1 MTTHPD
7 STQETTVFATA
18 TTHPT
23 SITGWLAERVA
34 DYTGRAP
41 QQVDPV
47 VPLAELGLD
56 SVSAVALC
64 GEIEDRWSIEVDP
77 TLVFDYPT
85 IADIAAFLA
94 GASITAA

>member
-1 MTTHPD
+1 M
-7 STQETTVFATA
+7 FATA
-18 TTHPT
+18 PTPPT

-34 DYTGRAP
+34 DYTGRAAH
-41 QQVDPV
+41 QVDPD

-56 SVSAVALC
+56 SVSAVTLC
-64 GEIEDRWSIEVDP
+64 GEIEDRWALEVDP

-94 GASITAA
+94 VESSSAA